1 MKNKKTIIMKARVTE
16 EFYDELSPSICAS
29 GLSESEYIRRALSNT
44 VISENNA
51 LNQKVM
57 EHICN
62 IHTLLNKARLTV
74 DDVVIDEIQGEVSK
88 FSLSRPF

>member
-16 EFYDELSPSICAS
+16 EFYDELRPSIHAS
-29 GLSESEYIRRALSNT
+29 GLSESEYIRRALSNA

-62 IHTLLNKARLTV
+62 IHTLLNEAKLTV
-74 DDVVIDEIQGEVSK
+74 EDGVIDEIQGEVSEICQY
-88 FSLSRPF
+88 LS

>member
-74 DDVVIDEIQGEVSK
+74 DDVVIDEIQGEVSEICQY
-88 FSLSRPF
+88 LS

>member
-16 EFYDELSPSICAS
+16 KFHDELSPSIRAS

-51 LNQKVM
+51 LNQKLM

-74 DDVVIDEIQGEVSK
+74 DDVVIDEIQGEVSEICQY
-88 FSLSRPF
+88 LS

>member
-16 EFYDELSPSICAS
+16 EFYGELSPSICAS

-44 VISENNA
+44 AISENNA
-51 LNQKVM
+51 LNQKLM

-62 IHTLLNKARLTV
+62 IHTLLNKTRLTV
-74 DDVVIDEIQGEVSK
+74 DDVVIDEIQGEVSEICQY
-88 FSLSRPF
+88 LS